1 MENLEKKILTTND
14 FGLVKL
20 LHEGLIERIND
31 GILAIENEDYEE
43 LNKSINI
50 SRDILTELI
59 LVFSKDDDLSTNL
72 RSIYLF
78 INKYITESEIK
89 KDKDHLEEIK
99 KVIFPLLAAFGD
111 LEKSEEGRVVSGL
124 TYGKSNLDDHKLGG
138 NRTFEV

>member
-99 KVIFPLLAAFGD
+99 KVIL
-111 LEKSEEGRVVSGL
+111 KHSGIKKHYIITNKNFKKL
-124 TYGKSNLDDHKLGG
+124 RGK
-138 NRTFEV
+138 V